1 MSEIVA
7 TFAHSFHRNS
17 AGVDWC
23 VVLVKQNPMT
33 DFSGAFLFDELAHL
47 IQ

>member
-1 MSEIVA
+1 MKEIEA
-7 TFAHSFHRNS
+7 TFAQSFHYHS

-33 DFSGAFLFDELAHL
+33 DFPVAFLLDGLTHL
-47 IQ
+47 LQ